1 MNDLFFAR
9 ESYDQI
15 IADIKRLLPSHWQE
29 LALYKDDIP
38 LDPDF
43 DLYRKADAAGLCV
56 IVAARTADGEL
67 RGYALYF
74 IKAHHHYQGHK
85 WAVSDIF
92 WLHPDDRNIGN
103 GRLLFD
109 TVEKEL
115 RAAGIDV
122 MHTTLKVSHP
132 AAKFLL
138 ESMGHTLVEYGLS
151 KKIS

>member
-1 MNDLFFAR
+1 MNDLFFRR
-9 ESYDQI
+9 ENYAEI
-15 IADIKRLLPSHWQE
+15 ITDIKRLLPSHWQE

-43 DLYRKADAAGLCV
+43 ELYSRAAAAGHAV
-56 IVAARTADGEL
+56 IVAARAATGEL
-67 RGYALYF
+67 RGYAIYF
-74 IKAHHHYQGHK
+74 TKKHHHYQNHQ

-103 GRLLFD
+103 GRALFGC
-109 TVEKEL
+109 VEEEL
-115 RAAGIDV
+115 KKAGVDV
-122 MHTTLKVSHP
+122 IHTTLKVSHP

-151 KKIS
+151 KKLS